1 MVTMSQKEFQRVK
14 VIENAAGGR
23 LSVGE
28 ASRLLQ
34 LSERQVQRLKRRY
47 RPDSVGWVQ
56 HGNRGRSMPWA
67 LPLPQKQLILN
78 LAGGKYQGFNDSH
91 LAEKLRAEENLALS
105 RETVRRILRAAKL
118 ASPQKRR
125 PRQYRSRRPPRPRFG
140 MMALTDA
147 SRHDWLEGRGPEFT
161 LLGFQDVAT
170 GQILA
175 AHFQLEAENTLGYL
189 RALHAMVTTHGI
201 PLSLYRDRHS
211 IFQRNDSHW
220 TLAEQLAGKQSPT
233 QLGRALEELGIEQI
247 PAYSPQAKGR
257 IERAWRTCQ
266 DRLVSELRLARAT
279 TLPEANAVLARF
291 CVDYNLRFARPAADS
306 AHDFRSLPR
315 RFDLARCLSL
325 RYQRVVSADHTVTL
339 GSQSIA
345 LPPLPAHRGYAG
357 ETVEL
362 SHQLD
367 GVLRVFRAA
376 TLLTALPFAF
386 EEHPGRRPVQLT
398 SAQKRKPTMPRIYNL
413 SGRPALAAVTYT
425 LRGDKVSLQL

>member
-23 LSVGE
+23 LSVRE

-47 RPDSVGWVQ
+47 QPGSIAWVQ

-67 LPLPQKQLILN
+67 VSLPQQQLILR
-78 LAGGKYQGFNDSH
+78 LARGKYQGFNDSH
-91 LAEKLRAEENLALS
+91 LTEKLRAEENLSVS
-105 RETVRRILRAAKL
+105 RETVRRLLRAAKL

-125 PRQYRSRRPPRPRFG
+125 PRQYRSRRLPRPRFG

-147 SRHDWLEGRGPEFT
+147 SRHDWLQGRGPQLT
-161 LLGFQDVAT
+161 LIGFQDDAT
-170 GQILA
+170 SQILA
-175 AHFQLEAENTLGYL
+175 AHFQLEAENILGYL
-189 RALHAMVTTHGI
+189 RALHTMITAHGI

-211 IFQRNDSHW
+211 IFQRNDAHW

-233 QLGRALEELGIEQI
+233 QLGRALDELGIQQI

-266 DRLVSELRLARAT
+266 DRLVSELRLARAA
-279 TLPEANAVLARF
+279 TLEQANAVLQRF
-291 CVDYNLRFARPAADS
+291 CADYNQRFARPAVDATR
-306 AHDFRSLPR
+306 DFRSLPR

-325 RYQRVVSADHTVTL
+325 RYQRVVAADHTVSL
-339 GSQSIA
+339 GAHSIA
-345 LPPLPAHRGYAG
+345 LPPLPGQRGYAG

-367 GVLRVFRAA
+367 GTLRVYRGDS
-376 TLLTALPFAF
+376 LLLAQPLPLQ
-386 EEHPGRRPVQLT
+386 EYSDRRPAPRT
-398 SAQKRKPTMPRIYNL
+398 SARKRKPKMPRIYNL
-413 SGRPALAAVTYT
+413 SGRPALAAVT
-425 LRGDKVSLQL
+425 

>member
-23 LSVGE
+23 LSVRE

-47 RPDSVGWVQ
+47 RPDSVGWAQ

-78 LAGGKYQGFNDSH
+78 LARSKYQGFNDSH
-91 LAEKLRAEENLALS
+91 LAEKLRVEENLAVS
-105 RETVRRILRAAKL
+105 RETVRRLLRAAKL

-125 PRQYRSRRPPRPRFG
+125 PRRYRSRRPPRPRFG
-140 MMALTDA
+140 MMALADA
-147 SRHDWLEGRGPEFT
+147 SRHDWLEGRGPELT
-161 LLGFQDVAT
+161 LLGFQDDAT

-189 RALHAMVTTHGI
+189 RALGAMIATHGV

-211 IFQRNDSHW
+211 IFQRNDPHW
-220 TLAEQLAGKQSPT
+220 TLAEQLAGKQAPT

-266 DRLVSELRLARAT
+266 DRLVSELRLARTA
-279 TLPEANAVLARF
+279 TLPQANAVLARF
-291 CVDYNLRFARPAADS
+291 CADYNQRFARPAAES
-306 AHDFRSLPR
+306 VRDFRSLPR
-315 RFDLARCLSL
+315 RFDLARCLAL
-325 RYQRVVSADHTVTL
+325 HYQRVVAADHTVTL
-339 GSQSIA
+339 GAHAIA
-345 LPPLPAHRGYAG
+345 LPPLPGHRGYAG

-362 SHQLD
+362 AHHLD
-367 GVLRVFRAA
+367 GRLHIYRGDQLLL
-376 TLLTALPFAF
+376 TLLLPLQ
-386 EEHPGRRPVQLT
+386 EHAERRPQLLT
-398 SAQKRKPTMPRIYNL
+398 SAQKRKTPVPRIYNL
-413 SGRPALAAVTYT
+413 SGRPALAAVT
-425 LRGDKVSLQL
+425 

>member
-1 MVTMSQKEFQRVK
+1 MSQKEFQRVK

-23 LSVGE
+23 LSVRE
-28 ASRLLQ
+28 ASRLLH

-47 RPDSVGWVQ
+47 QPDSLGWVQ

-67 LPLPQKQLILN
+67 ISVPQKRLIVT
-78 LAGGKYQGFNDSH
+78 LARGKYVGFNDSH
-91 LAEKLRAEENLALS
+91 LTEKLCTEENLAVS

-125 PRQYRSRRPPRPRFG
+125 PRTYRSRRPPRPRFG

-147 SRHDWLEGRGPEFT
+147 SRHDWLEGRGPELT
-161 LLGFQDVAT
+161 LIGLQDDAT

-175 AHFQLEAENTLGYL
+175 AHFQLEAENTVGYL
-189 RALHAMVTTHGI
+189 RALHAMITAHGI

-233 QLGRALEELGIEQI
+233 QLGHALQQLGIQQI

-279 TLPEANAVLARF
+279 TLEQASAVLARF
-291 CVDYNLRFARPAADS
+291 CADYNQRFARPAADAAS
-306 AHDFRSLPR
+306 DFRPLPR

-325 RYQRVVSADHTVTL
+325 RYQRVVAVDHTVTL
-339 GSQSIA
+339 GAQLIA
-345 LPPLPAHRGYAG
+345 LPPLPGHRGYAG
-357 ETVEL
+357 EAVEL

-367 GVLRVFRAA
+367 GVLRVFRGDS
-376 TLLTALPFAF
+376 LVTALPFAF
-386 EEHPGRRPVQLT
+386 EEHAERRPVQLT
-398 SAQKRKPTMPRIYNL
+398 SAQKRKSTMPRIYNL
-413 SGRPALAAVTYT
+413 SGRPALAAVT
-425 LRGDKVSLQL
+425 

>member
-1 MVTMSQKEFQRVK
+1 MSQKEFQRVK

-23 LSVGE
+23 LSVRE

-67 LPLPQKQLILN
+67 LPVPQKQLILT
-78 LAGGKYQGFNDSH
+78 LARGKYQGFNDSH
-91 LAEKLRAEENLALS
+91 LAEKLRAEENLAVS

-125 PRQYRSRRPPRPRFG
+125 PRKYRSRRPPRPRLG

-147 SRHDWLEGRGPEFT
+147 SRHDWLEGRGPELT
-161 LLGFQDVAT
+161 LIGFQDDAT

-175 AHFQLEAENTLGYL
+175 AHFQLEAENTVGYL
-189 RALHAMVTTHGI
+189 RSLHTMITTHGV

-233 QLGRALEELGIEQI
+233 QLGRALNELGIEQI
-247 PAYSPQAKGR
+247 PANSPQAKGR
-257 IERAWRTCQ
+257 IERIWRTCQ

-279 TLPEANAVLARF
+279 TLAHANTVLAQF
-291 CVDYNLRFARPAADS
+291 CLDYNQRFARAAAD
-306 AHDFRSLPR
+306 AVRDFRSLPR

-325 RYQRVVSADHTVTL
+325 RYLRVVSADHTVTL
-339 GSQSIA
+339 AALPIA
-345 LPPLPAHRGYAG
+345 LPPLPGQRGYAR

-367 GVLRVFRAA
+367 GTLRVYRGNSL
-376 TLLTALPFAF
+376 LLTQPLPLQ
-386 EEHPGRRPVQLT
+386 EHAQRRPAPIT
-398 SAQKRKPTMPRIYNL
+398 TAQKRQTPMPRIYNL
-413 SGRPALAAVTYT
+413 GGRPALAAVT
-425 LRGDKVSLQL
+425 

>member
-23 LSVGE
+23 LSVRE

-47 RPDSVGWVQ
+47 RPDSLAWVQ
-56 HGNRGRSMPWA
+56 HGNRGRPMPWA
-67 LPLPQKQLILN
+67 LSVPKKQLILT
-78 LAGGKYQGFNDSH
+78 LARGKYQGFNDSH
-91 LAEKLRAEENLALS
+91 LAEKLRAEENLAVS

-147 SRHDWLEGRGPEFT
+147 SRHDWLEGRGPMLT
-161 LLGFQDVAT
+161 LIGFQDDAT

-189 RALHAMVTTHGI
+189 RALHAMIATHGV

-211 IFQRNDSHW
+211 IFQRNDPHW

-233 QLGRALEELGIEQI
+233 QLGRALDELGIEQI

-257 IERAWRTCQ
+257 IERAWRTFQ
-266 DRLVSELRLARAT
+266 DRLVSELRLAGAT
-279 TLPEANAVLARF
+279 TLAQANAVLARF
-291 CVDYNLRFARPAADS
+291 CADYNRRFARPAADS
-306 AHDFRSLPR
+306 ARDFRRLPR

-325 RYQRVVSADHTVTL
+325 HYRRVVAADHTVTL
-339 GSQSIA
+339 GANVIA
-345 LPPLPAHRGYAG
+345 LPPLPGHRGYAG

-362 SHQLD
+362 AHHLD
-367 GVLRVFRAA
+367 GRLHVYRGDQ
-376 TLLTALPFAF
+376 LLLALPLPLEEFAA
-386 EEHPGRRPVQLT
+386 RRPAPRT
-398 SAQKRKPTMPRIYNL
+398 TPQKRKTPTPRIYNL
-413 SGRPALAAVTYT
+413 SGRPALAAVT
-425 LRGDKVSLQL
+425 

>member
-47 RPDSVGWVQ
+47 RPDSLGWVQ
-56 HGNRGRSMPWA
+56 HGNRGRPMPWA
-67 LPLPQKQLILN
+67 LPVPQRQLILN
-78 LAGGKYQGFNDSH
+78 LARSKYQGFNDSH
-91 LAEKLRAEENLALS
+91 LAEKLRAEENLCVS
-105 RETVRRILRAAKL
+105 RETVRRILRSAKL

-125 PRQYRSRRPPRPRFG
+125 PRKYRSRRPARPRFG

-147 SRHDWLEGRGPEFT
+147 SRHDWLEGRGPTLT
-161 LLGFQDVAT
+161 LLGFQDDAT

-189 RALHAMVTTHGI
+189 RALHAMITTHGI

-211 IFQRNDSHW
+211 IFQRNDPHW

-233 QLGRALEELGIEQI
+233 QLGRALEELGIQQI

-279 TLPEANAVLARF
+279 TLPEANTVLARF
-291 CVDYNLRFARPAADS
+291 CADYNQRFARPPADAAR
-306 AHDFRSLPR
+306 DFRSLPR

-325 RYQRVVSADHTVTL
+325 HYRRVVAADHTVTL
-339 GSQSIA
+339 GANSIA
-345 LPPLPAHRGYAG
+345 LPPLPGHRGYAG

-362 SHQLD
+362 AHHLD
-367 GVLRVFRAA
+367 GNLHVYRGDQL
-376 TLLTALPFAF
+376 LLTLPLPL
-386 EEHPGRRPVQLT
+386 EEHADRRPKLLT
-398 SAQKRKPTMPRIYNL
+398 SAQKRKRPMPRIYNL
-413 SGRPALAAVTYT
+413 SGRPALAAVT
-425 LRGDKVSLQL
+425 

>member
-1 MVTMSQKEFQRVK
+1 MVTMSQKELQRVK

-28 ASRLLQ
+28 ASRRLQ
-34 LSERQVQRLKRRY
+34 LSERHVQRLKSRY
-47 RPDSVGWVQ
+47 RPDSIAWVQ

-67 LPLPQKQLILN
+67 LPLPQKQLILTS
-78 LAGGKYQGFNDSH
+78 ARGKYQGFNDSH
-91 LAEKLRAEENLALS
+91 LAEKLRLEENLAVS

-147 SRHDWLEGRGPEFT
+147 SRHDWLEGRGPELT
-161 LLGFQDVAT
+161 LIGFQDDAT
-170 GQILA
+170 RQILA

-189 RALHAMVTTHGI
+189 RALHAMITTHGI

-220 TLAEQLAGKQSPT
+220 TLAEQLAGKQAPT

-279 TLPEANAVLARF
+279 TLDEANAVLAHF
-291 CVDYNLRFARPAADS
+291 CSNYNQRFARPAADS
-306 AHDFRSLPR
+306 ARDFRSLPR
-315 RFDLARCLSL
+315 RFDLARCLAL
-325 RYQRVVSADHTVTL
+325 HYRRLVATDHTLTVGAHSL
-339 GSQSIA
+339 A
-345 LPPLPAHRGYAG
+345 LPPLPGHRGYAG

-362 SHQLD
+362 AHHLD
-367 GVLRVFRAA
+367 GRLHVYRGN
-376 TLLTALPFAF
+376 TLLLALPLPLA
-386 EEHPGRRPVQLT
+386 EYIDRRPALIT
-398 SAQKRKPTMPRIYNL
+398 SAQKRKNPMPRIYNL
-413 SGRPALAAVTYT
+413 SGRPALATVT
-425 LRGDKVSLQL
+425 

>member
-23 LSVGE
+23 LSVRE

-47 RPDSVGWVQ
+47 RPDSLGWVQ
-56 HGNRGRSMPWA
+56 HGNRGRSVPWA
-67 LPLPQKQLILN
+67 LPVPQKQLILN
-78 LAGGKYQGFNDSH
+78 LARGKYQGFNDSH
-91 LAEKLRAEENLALS
+91 LAEKLRAEENLAVS
-105 RETVRRILRAAKL
+105 RETVRRILRAAQL

-147 SRHDWLEGRGPEFT
+147 SRHDWLEDRGPTLT
-161 LLGFQDVAT
+161 LLGFQDDAT

-189 RALHAMVTTHGI
+189 RALHAMITTHGV

-211 IFQRNDSHW
+211 IFQRNDPHW
-220 TLAEQLAGKQSPT
+220 TVAEQLAGKQAPT
-233 QLGRALEELGIEQI
+233 QLGRALEELGVEQI

-279 TLPEANAVLARF
+279 TLAEANTVLARF
-291 CVDYNLRFARPAADS
+291 CADYNQRFARPAADS
-306 AHDFRSLPR
+306 ARDFRSLPR

-325 RYQRVVSADHTVTL
+325 HYRRVVAADHTLTL
-339 GSQSIA
+339 GAHSIA
-345 LPPLPAHRGYAG
+345 LPPLPNHRGYAG
-357 ETVEL
+357 ETLEL
-362 SHQLD
+362 AHHLD
-367 GVLRVFRAA
+367 GRLHVYRGD
-376 TLLTALPFAF
+376 LLLLAIPLPL
-386 EEHPGRRPVQLT
+386 EEYAVRRPKLLST
-398 SAQKRKPTMPRIYNL
+398 AQKRKTPTPRIYNL
-413 SGRPALAAVTYT
+413 SGRPAVAAVT
-425 LRGDKVSLQL
+425 